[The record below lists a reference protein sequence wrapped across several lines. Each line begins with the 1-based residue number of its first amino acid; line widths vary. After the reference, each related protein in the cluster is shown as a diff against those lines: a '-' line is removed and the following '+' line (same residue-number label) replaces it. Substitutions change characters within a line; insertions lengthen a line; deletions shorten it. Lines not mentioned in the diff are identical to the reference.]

1 MLDRSQQLE
10 RYTAVAVALH
20 WAIAVLILFNLGL
33 GFFMEG
39 FPPPYRGIILPMH
52 MSSGITVLAL
62 SVARI
67 AWRITHHPPE
77 FSAGITKAETFAAH
91 TVHYLLYAGMIIM
104 PLTGWSIISA
114 HPPHPGAGATIWW
127 GLFHLPPLGP
137 VSHLEPTFQKHMH
150 GVFVQSHTIGG
161 YIMVALLLAHVA
173 GALKHQ
179 FLDGHREFARMAIPV
194 SKRG

>member
-1 MLDRSQQLE
+1 MLDGAQQLQ
-10 RYTAVAVALH
+10 RYTAVAVLLH
-20 WAIAVLILFNLGL
+20 WTIAVLILFNLGL

-39 FPPPYRGIILPMH
+39 FPPPLRFVILPMH

-137 VSHLEPTFQKHMH
+137 VSHLEPGFQKVMH
-150 GVFVQSHTIGG
+150 GYFVQSHTIGG

-179 FLDGHREFARMAIPV
+179 FLDGHREFARMGIPV
-194 SKRG
+194 SKQG